1 MKLAQK
7 PEAKAAEMGIIFQ
20 MPLASGIINCIPGY
34 VATRARGHAAVIA
47 RFVGRAMSV
56 EMIYV
61 CKPACAVATLAT
73 TGNFVQFH
81 GQCIH
86 KHSREVGRIRANAN
100 VFTAVR

>member
-1 MKLAQK
+1 
-7 PEAKAAEMGIIFQ
+7 MGIIFQ
-20 MPLASGIINCIPGY
+20 MPLASGIINYIPGH
-34 VATRARGHAAVIA
+34 VLQEPRGHAAVVA
-47 RFVGRAMSV
+47 RFVDIGRAMSA

-73 TGNFVQFH
+73 AGNSVQFH

-86 KHSREVGRIRANAN
+86 KHSRGVGRVRANAN